1 MNAEMMIVS
10 WGISPVNAKATRKVY
25 ARIAPLAKRDAVLE
39 ALEDA
44 IREGGKEPRADAA
57 KAVADIMMSR
67 QKWSPARL
75 RSLAE
80 GPRLYA
86 ALTALHGV
94 AMGCEGDTLKAIL
107 KAMAEVGA
115 RRRAG
120 TFKGVVGEVKEMANL
135 EWWRAQ

>member
-1 MNAEMMIVS
+1 ML
-10 WGISPVNAKATRKVY
+10 WGISPVNAKATCKVY
-25 ARIAPLAKRDAVLE
+25 ARIAALSRRDDVVD
-39 ALEDA
+39 ALSAA
-44 IREGGKEPRADAA
+44 IREGGKEPRADAVT
-57 KAVADIMMSR
+57 AVADIMMSR
-67 QKWSPARL
+67 RKWSPARL

-94 AMGCEGDTLKAIL
+94 AMGYGGDNTTLKAIL

-120 TFKGVVGEVKEMANL
+120 TFKGVAGSVKEAANL